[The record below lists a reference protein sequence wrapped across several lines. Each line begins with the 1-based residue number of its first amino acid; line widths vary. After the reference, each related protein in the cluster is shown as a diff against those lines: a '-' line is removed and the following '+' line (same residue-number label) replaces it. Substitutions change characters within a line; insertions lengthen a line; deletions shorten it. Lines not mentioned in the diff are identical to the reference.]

1 MKVPATLLA
10 VTAAALTAFTA
21 AAQPADSLALLRKE
35 ALAEARYL
43 KSIYKTDAAIERLSG
58 FLKPGAI
65 DEEILSEL
73 ADCHFVAGDYETA
86 AGTYQLLSLHA
97 PQNLYYR
104 IREMQ
109 LAYRMKDYVASAR
122 LGREVLAMDSIPAIA
137 ALTGDAY
144 NLAGSPD
151 SALVCYRQALA
162 LKPMNEAV
170 VSKAANILLEAKEY
184 DAVMAMADD
193 YLALDPDNPT
203 VSSIRG
209 LDFFLMGEYDSSLVV
224 FKRLEDRGQD
234 TYPLHY
240 YLGQSYRYTNVPYMA
255 DRELRAAWAL
265 DSSDANLA
273 WTIAAVQA
281 EIHYPYDRS
290 VKKWLDKANELV
302 QPDSSFISK
311 LHQQYA
317 LGEAKEGR
325 YTKAIE
331 HYETAYRYNPSFISA
346 LSSIGYCYE
355 LLKDYKKALAWY
367 EKYLAVGK
375 PGTSGYKYVEKS
387 IEYVKGELFMKEE

>member
-1 MKVPATLLA
+1 MGKHLLLA
-10 VTAAALTAFTA
+10 AMAAVTLFVGVA
-21 AAQPADSLALLRKE
+21 AAQPADSLAILRKE
-35 ALAEARYL
+35 ALTEARYL

-58 FLKPGAI
+58 LLQPGVI
-65 DEEILSEL
+65 DEEVLSEL
-73 ADCHFVAGDYETA
+73 ADCHFTAGDYETA
-86 AGTYQLLSLHA
+86 AGTYQLLSMYA
-97 PQNLYYR
+97 PQNLFYR

-109 LAYRMKDYVASAR
+109 LAFRMKDYDASAR
-122 LGREVLAMDSIPAIA
+122 LGREVLALDSIPAVA

-144 NLAGSPD
+144 NLAGNPD
-151 SALVCYRQALA
+151 SALVCYCQALA

-184 DAVMAMADD
+184 DAVLAMTDS

-203 VSSIRG
+203 VASIRG
-209 LDFFLMGEYDSSLVV
+209 LDFYLMGNYDSSLVV
-224 FKRLEDRGQD
+224 FKRLEDGGQD

-240 YLGQSYRYTNVPYMA
+240 YLGQSYRLTNVPYMA

-290 VKKWLDKANELV
+290 VKLWLDKANELV
-302 QPDSSFISK
+302 QPDSSFVSK

-331 HYETAYRYNPSFISA
+331 HYETAYRYNPAFISA

-355 LLKDYKKALAWY
+355 LLKDYKKALLWY

-375 PGTSGYKYVEKS
+375 PGSSGYKYVEKS

>member
-1 MKVPATLLA
+1 MKVLATLLA

-86 AGTYQLLSLHA
+86 AGTYQLLSLQA

-109 LAYRMKDYVASAR
+109 LAYRMKDYGASAR

-224 FKRLEDRGQD
+224 FKRLEDMGQD

-355 LLKDYKKALAWY
+355 LLKDYKKALTWY
-367 EKYLAVGK
+367 EKYLTVGK
-375 PGTSGYKYVEKS
+375 PGSSGYKYVEKS

>member
-1 MKVPATLLA
+1 MGKHLLLA
-10 VTAAALTAFTA
+10 ALAAVTLSAGVA
-21 AAQPADSLALLRKE
+21 AAQPDDSLALQRKA
-35 ALAEARYL
+35 ALTEARYL

-58 FLKPGAI
+58 LMRPGAI
-65 DEEILSEL
+65 DEEVLSEL

-109 LAYRMKDYVASAR
+109 LAYRMKDYGASAR

-355 LLKDYKKALAWY
+355 LLKDYKKALTWY

>member
-1 MKVPATLLA
+1 MKALATLLA

-65 DEEILSEL
+65 DEEILSEM

-109 LAYRMKDYVASAR
+109 LAYRMKDYGASAR

-355 LLKDYKKALAWY
+355 LLKDYKKALTWY

>member
-1 MKVPATLLA
+1 MKVLATLLA

-109 LAYRMKDYVASAR
+109 LAYRMKDYGASAR

-281 EIHYPYDRS
+281 EIHYPYDHS

-355 LLKDYKKALAWY
+355 LLKDYKKALTWY